1 MALLVQDQDHITRVT
16 THILILFALL
26 LFGRCVHLYNAVN
39 NSFTMTDWGLFIF
52 THFIGAQEDASIAY
66 FLLVVSIYL
75 RPTWLVTTSIWL
87 ISMIVTCDI
96 FSFHFFGVA
105 LTFNGL
111 TILVTKTHL
120 FLQNLHMLSG
130 HQLVVLAFFYLVP
143 SAVPMCIYGK
153 LPASK
158 TIKAFVLPTESKRL
172 ISLIFF
178 LCLIS
183 SARNFALIPNNC
195 IIILIQ
201 EALQKHNMVAPLI
214 IDSEL
219 SFLKS
224 QEQEL
229 ERQLRG
235 IEYDTITDRPSV
247 FLIMLESV
255 RGNALPMYNEKIPAN
270 IAPFLSS
277 LVSSMSNGKKV
288 EISLLEDATLWVVNS
303 MRTM

>member
-1 MALLVQDQDHITRVT
+1 MAILVQDHITRVT
-16 THILILFALL
+16 AHMLILFALL
-26 LFGRCVHLYNAVN
+26 LVGRCVHSYNAVN
-39 NSFTMTDWGLFIF
+39 NSFTVTDWGLFIF
-52 THFIGAQEDASIAY
+52 THFIGAQEDAAIAY
-66 FLLVVSIYL
+66 FFLVASIYL

-96 FSFHFFGVA
+96 FSFHLFGVA
-105 LTFNGL
+105 LTFDSL
-111 TILVTKTHL
+111 TILVTKTSL

-130 HQLVVLAFFYLVP
+130 HQLVVSTFFFVIP
-143 SAVPMCIYGK
+143 SAVPMCICGK

-158 TIKAFVLPTESKRL
+158 TIKAFVLPTESKRR
-172 ISLIFF
+172 ISLVFF
-178 LCLIS
+178 LCMIL
-183 SARNFALIPNNC
+183 SAQNFVSIPNNC
-195 IIILIQ
+195 IVILMQ
-201 EALQKHNMVAPLI
+201 EALQQHNIVAPPNL

-235 IEYDTITDRPSV
+235 IEYDIIADRPSV

-255 RGNALPMYNEKIPAN
+255 RGNALPMYNEKIPAT

-288 EISLLEDATLWVVNS
+288 ETSLLEDARLSVVNS